1 MQINVQNN
9 KNTKI
14 TLEMI
19 YEQIPTQIE
28 CNLTDILE
36 NRLIEFTT
44 LKNLNYSYLYF
55 LYNGTSILPSQR
67 KKQISEIIVKTDI
80 HDKKMTL
87 LSYQIEPGIIQ
98 EDEIIIVLSI
108 ESVKIKKSTGGRG
121 EKIKDI
127 IKNIIE
133 LDLKWCTFK
142 YRNNEIDIEQKFDDI
157 VNEEDKR
164 QLKID
169 LTLNY
174 TIPLIVN
181 ISKAKKS
188 KYSKYSIQCLL
199 GDRIGEKIYQYFKK
213 KKYNSD
219 DYDLICENKIFESYY
234 NKKFY
239 EIIPEDKIQN
249 ISYNS
254 QINETIQTFPT
265 SENLNELNQI
275 KYNNEKIMALP
286 INEASKGKIEI
297 EIKVKLKSC
306 NVRYRRKLRNCCDKF
321 KHCCNDNCLK
331 DVCSGV
337 GLCIGY
343 IIGGAFVFFLFGGWL
358 IFI

>member
-1 MQINVQNN
+1 
-9 KNTKI
+9 
-14 TLEMI
+14 MI

-157 VNEEDKR
+157 ANEEDKR

-199 GDRIGEKIYQYFKK
+199 RDRVNDKIYQYFREKK
-213 KKYNSD
+213 LESF
-219 DYDLICENKIFESYY
+219 DYDLFYENKIFENYY
-234 NKKFY
+234 FKKFY
-239 EIIPEDKIQN
+239 EIIQEDKIQN
-249 ISYNS
+249 IPDNS
-254 QINETIQTFPT
+254 QINETIQTFP
-265 SENLNELNQI
+265 SNENINELNKI
-275 KYNNEKIMALP
+275 AFNNEKKISVPP
-286 INEASKGKIEI
+286 INKASKGKIEI

-306 NVRYRRKLRNCCDKF
+306 NVRYRRKLRNCCDKYR
-321 KHCCNDNCLK
+321 H
-331 DVCSGV
+331 DVC
-337 GLCIGY
+337 IGF
-343 IIGGAFVFFLFGGWL
+343 IIFMGIIIYGGFVYV
-358 IFI
+358 FIILMKKFI

>member
-1 MQINVQNN
+1 MS
-9 KNTKI
+9 KNENII
-14 TLEMI
+14 TLEII
-19 YEQIPTQIE
+19 YEQISINIV

-44 LKNLNYSYLYF
+44 LKNLNYSSLYF

-67 KKQISEIIVKTDI
+67 KKQISEIIVKRDI
-80 HDKKMTL
+80 HDKIMTL

-108 ESVKIKKSTGGRG
+108 ESVKIKKSTGRRE

-157 VNEEDKR
+157 ANEEDKR

-169 LTLNY
+169 LTVNY

-181 ISKAKKS
+181 FSKWKKS
-188 KYSKYSIQCLL
+188 KKSKNSKNSKYSIQCFL
-199 GDRIGEKIYQYFKK
+199 GDRVKEKIDQYFREKK
-213 KKYNSD
+213 LESF
-219 DYDLICENKIFESYY
+219 DYDLFYENKIFENYY
-234 NKKFY
+234 FKKFY
-239 EIIPEDKIQN
+239 EIIQEDKIQN
-249 ISYNS
+249 IPDNS
-254 QINETIQTFPT
+254 QINETIQTFP
-265 SENLNELNQI
+265 SNENINELNKI
-275 KYNNEKIMALP
+275 AFNNEKKISVPP
-286 INEASKGKIEI
+286 INKASKGKIEI

-306 NVRYRRKLRNCCDKF
+306 NVRYRRKLRNCCDKYR
-321 KHCCNDNCLK
+321 H
-331 DVCSGV
+331 DVC
-337 GLCIGY
+337 IGF
-343 IIGGAFVFFLFGGWL
+343 IIFMGIIIYGAIVYVFIILMKK
-358 IFI
+358 FI

>member
-9 KNTKI
+9 KNPKI
-14 TLEMI
+14 TLEII

-67 KKQISEIIVKTDI
+67 KKQISEIIVETDI

-199 GDRIGEKIYQYFKK
+199 GDRIGDKIYQYFKK

-234 NKKFY
+234 YKKFY

-286 INEASKGKIEI
+286 INETSKGKIEI

-306 NVRYRRKLRNCCDKF
+306 NVRYRRKLRNCCNKF
-321 KHCCNDNCLK
+321 KICCN

-343 IIGGAFVFFLFGGWL
+343 IIGGALIFAFVFFLFGGWA

>member
-1 MQINVQNN
+1 MS
-9 KNTKI
+9 KNENII
-14 TLEMI
+14 TLEII
-19 YEQIPTQIE
+19 YEQISINIV

-44 LKNLNYSYLYF
+44 LKNLNYSSLYF
-55 LYNGTSILPSQR
+55 LYNGTSLLPSQR
-67 KKQISEIIVKTDI
+67 KKQISEIIVKRDI
-80 HDKKMTL
+80 HDKRMTL

-157 VNEEDKR
+157 ANEEDKR

-169 LTLNY
+169 LTVNY

-181 ISKAKKS
+181 FSKWKKS
-188 KYSKYSIQCLL
+188 KNSKNSKNSKYSIQCFL
-199 GDRIGEKIYQYFKK
+199 GDRVKEKIHQYFREKK
-213 KKYNSD
+213 LESF
-219 DYDLICENKIFESYY
+219 DYDLFYENKIFENYY
-234 NKKFY
+234 FKKFY
-239 EIIPEDKIQN
+239 EIIQEDKIQN
-249 ISYNS
+249 IPDNS
-254 QINETIQTFPT
+254 QINETIETFP
-265 SENLNELNQI
+265 SNENINELNKI
-275 KYNNEKIMALP
+275 AFNNEKKISVPP
-286 INEASKGKIEI
+286 INKASKGKIEI

-306 NVRYRRKLRNCCDKF
+306 NVRYRRKLRNCWDKYRY
-321 KHCCNDNCLK
+321 
-331 DVCSGV
+331 DVYI
-337 GLCIGY
+337 GL
-343 IIGGAFVFFLFGGWL
+343 IIFMGIIIYGAIVYAFIILIKKFVL
-358 IFI
+358 